1 MRRFD
6 IGMIAPDRNAL
17 RIGKRVLELGGLGI
31 DSHSDVFLSDN
42 EVLIQ
47 LRAKPGFSTEQECC
61 TATLAALRLLAVLAV
76 LAAKARLASA
86 AVQHSCRGSLL
97 FGHTL
102 FSEDLNDL
110 PRVPVATF
118 RLFLMISANRLPG
131 LAGAVHLLAQMPG
144 GNIDTHARMHQ
155 HFWDNAV
162 TRKCGKMD

>member
-1 MRRFD
+1 MRSSASLSARCNVGICTPERASSARRAVWRREQRAQHMRRFD
-6 IGMIAPDRNAL
+6 IGMIAADLNAL
-17 RIGKRVLELGGLGI
+17 RIGKRVLELGGYDI

-118 RLFLMISANRLPG
+118 RLF
-131 LAGAVHLLAQMPG
+131 
-144 GNIDTHARMHQ
+144 
-155 HFWDNAV
+155 
-162 TRKCGKMD
+162 

>member
-1 MRRFD
+1 MLCASASAFWNWVVKVS
-6 IGMIAPDRNAL
+6 ILIATF
-17 RIGKRVLELGGLGI
+17 
-31 DSHSDVFLSDN
+31 FLSDN

-118 RLFLMISANRLPG
+118 RLF
-131 LAGAVHLLAQMPG
+131 
-144 GNIDTHARMHQ
+144 
-155 HFWDNAV
+155 
-162 TRKCGKMD
+162 